1 MLNKFIG
8 AEELKKK
15 YFVCGSFYNL
25 KLDEN
30 NPLPCR
36 NDLQILD
43 KEFYSKCI
51 NIANHEPDALVIMM
65 NPGSSSP
72 KDKNYEIPPFNKLN
86 LSRNL
91 LKNLRV
97 PTKPDNAQY
106 QVMRVALKRRWKYI
120 RVINLSD
127 IREPKSNQFGQIL
140 KNLKNITNGKLPSI
154 FCKDRVEEINK
165 IFNSLDANT
174 PVILAWGTKSFLED
188 YAKMCLKCLPSNRK
202 VIGIPYKKSDYLY
215 YHASPPIQ
223 KFKEEWLSNIIKM
236 LK

>member
-1 MLNKFIG
+1 MLNEFSS

-30 NPLPCR
+30 NTLPCR

-43 KEFYSKCI
+43 KSFYKTCI
-51 NIANHEPDALVIMM
+51 NNFDVKPDALVVMM

-72 KDKNYEIPPFNKLN
+72 KDKNYEIPLFNKLN

-97 PTKPDNAQY
+97 STKPDNAQY
-106 QVMRVALKRRWKYI
+106 QVMRVALKQRWEYI

-127 IREPKSNQFGQIL
+127 IRKPKSKQFVQIL
-140 KNLKNITNGKLPSI
+140 KNLKNITNGKLHSI
-154 FCKDRVEEINK
+154 FCDAREEEINE
-165 IFNSLDANT
+165 ICEPT
-174 PVILAWGTKSFLED
+174 T
-188 YAKMCLKCLPSNRK
+188 
-202 VIGIPYKKSDYLY
+202 
-215 YHASPPIQ
+215 
-223 KFKEEWLSNIIKM
+223 
-236 LK
+236 